1 VHYPWDSAN
10 REDLVAVEERAMSI
24 DQLMHFECDGMAG
37 HGIFEILSG
46 GAGPAK
52 YPNWPVMD
60 MTAFRQKP
68 GSE

>member
-1 VHYPWDSAN
+1 
-10 REDLVAVEERAMSI
+10 
-24 DQLMHFECDGMAG
+24 MHFECDGMAG

-68 GSE
+68 GGE